1 MTEGQRPRP
10 PAQSDPDEPPTTAQ
24 DDPDEPPGPAA
35 PGPDEPPTSV
45 QDDPGEP
52 LSRSAWLTLITVS
65 VAVFMVAMEITVIAL
80 ALPEIQRAFP
90 GTSES
95 TLSWVA
101 SAYSLGVGA
110 LLLVAGWLADRHG
123 RRRAFL
129 IGLAAFIAG
138 SVGSG
143 AAAGMGMLIAA
154 RVVQSIGGALLFP
167 AGLAL
172 TLAAFPRSRHQ
183 FAIGVW
189 GAMGGL
195 AAALGPSLGGLLIAG
210 FGWRSVFLVNI
221 PVAAAAMIV
230 GRRILVESTGDM
242 VARRVEAVS
251 VPLASLGIGAVLLGM
266 LQGGDWGW
274 GSAATLTAFGAG
286 AALIAAFAVRSLRH
300 PEPLF
305 PLRLFRLRSWTVG
318 NAGAF
323 LFCMA
328 FFSMM
333 VLLPS
338 FVQERW
344 GWSVVQTGLAI
355 APGPFLSFAISPQA
369 GKLADR
375 IGNAP
380 IVMAGAAAGAA
391 GTAWYR
397 FALGAEPALVHLLI
411 GGLLIGASAG
421 LCFAPLTGAALRDV
435 PGGMYATGGAGR
447 TTIFQTSSAVA
458 IAVGFALLGRPDGP
472 EAALAGY
479 QRVWTLGVICY
490 LGLLVVFA
498 LAYPRQTLSQA
509 AREAAVRPGRLVP

>member
-1 MTEGQRPRP
+1 MTERYQLDPEAEG
-10 PAQSDPDEPPTTAQ
+10 DPDEALT
-24 DDPDEPPGPAA
+24 
-35 PGPDEPPTSV
+35 
-45 QDDPGEP
+45 
-52 LSRSAWLTLITVS
+52 RSAWLTLITVS

-90 GTSES
+90 GTSAAA
-95 TLSWVA
+95 LSWVA

-129 IGLAAFIAG
+129 VGLAAFIAG
-138 SVGSG
+138 SIGSG
-143 AAAGMGMLIAA
+143 AATGIGMLIAA
-154 RVVQSIGGALLFP
+154 RVVQSVGGALLFP

-172 TLAAFPRSRHQ
+172 TMAAFPRSRHQ

-210 FGWRSVFLVNI
+210 FGWRSVFLVNV

-230 GRRILVESTGDM
+230 GRRILVESTGGM

-251 VPLASLGIGAVLLGM
+251 VPLATLGVGAFILGI
-266 LQGGDWGW
+266 LQGSAWGW
-274 GSAATLTAFGAG
+274 GSVPTLAAFGAG

-300 PEPLF
+300 PAPLF

-318 NAGAF
+318 NAGSF

-338 FVQERW
+338 FVQETW
-344 GWSVVQTGLAI
+344 GWSVVQTGMAI
-355 APGPFLSFAISPQA
+355 APGPFLSFAVSPQA

-380 IVMAGAAAGAA
+380 IVMTGAAVGAV

-397 FALGAEPALVHLLI
+397 FTLGTEPQLGHLLI
-411 GGLLIGASAG
+411 GGLLIGVSAG
-421 LCFAPLTGAALRDV
+421 LCFAPLTGATLRDV

-458 IAVGFALLGRPDGP
+458 IAVGFALLGRASGL
-472 EAALAGY
+472 EAELAGY
-479 QRVWTLGVICY
+479 QRVWTLCVICY
-490 LGLLVVFA
+490 LGLLAVFA
-498 LAYPRQTLSQA
+498 LAYPRRPLSQS
-509 AREAAVRPGRLVP
+509 AREAVVQSVRPAP

>member
-10 PAQSDPDEPPTTAQ
+10 PDQNDPDQTPTPAEDNPDQLRLSDPNS
-24 DDPDEPPGPAA
+24 PDETPGPAA
-35 PGPDEPPTSV
+35 GE
-45 QDDPGEP
+45 PGETP
-52 LSRSAWLTLITVS
+52 TRLAWLTLITVS
-65 VAVFMVAMEITVIAL
+65 VSVFMVAMEITVIAL

-129 IGLAAFIAG
+129 VGLAAFIAG

-154 RVVQSIGGALLFP
+154 RVVQSVGGALLFP

-183 FAIGVW
+183 FAIGMW

-251 VPLASLGIGAVLLGM
+251 VPLASLGIGAILLGM

-318 NAGAF
+318 NAGSF
-323 LFCMA
+323 LFCTA

-391 GTAWYR
+391 GTVWYR
-397 FALGAEPALVHLLI
+397 FALGAEPALGHLLI

-421 LCFAPLTGAALRDV
+421 LCFAPLTGATLRDV

-447 TTIFQTSSAVA
+447 TTVFQTSSAVG
-458 IAVGFALLGRPDGP
+458 IAVGFALLGRSDGP

-490 LGLLVVFA
+490 LGLLAVFA